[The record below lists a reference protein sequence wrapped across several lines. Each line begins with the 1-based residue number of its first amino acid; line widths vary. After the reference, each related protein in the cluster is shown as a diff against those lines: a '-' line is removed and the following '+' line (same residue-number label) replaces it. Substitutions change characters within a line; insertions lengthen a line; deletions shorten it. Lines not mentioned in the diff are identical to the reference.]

1 MNSKTERRQQQAK
14 PAKLPRKNR
23 AAIVL
28 LRKWRE
34 EGNAEEQRATGS
46 YLRKALDEDRPANLK
61 LFP

>member
-1 MNSKTERRQQQAK
+1 VSSRTARQQTSK
-14 PAKLPRKNR
+14 PAKPSRKNR
-23 AAIVL
+23 SAIAL

-46 YLRKALDEDRPANLK
+46 YLRKVLDEDRPANRK